1 MSGIKA
7 SASTGEISLNKT
19 AKTLQET
26 AKINVLDKQTGQVRD
41 MMSILDELAEKWHSV
56 GEDAL
61 TKNQKS
67 GIAEAISGK
76 NHINT
81 FFAIMDNWSQTKK
94 FQNDFLN
101 GEVFG
106 SAEKE
111 NERFI
116 NSAEG
121 KIIKLKESLK
131 QLVTD
136 TISTDMFKTSLDGLS
151 GITGILNGITK
162 AADKMHI
169 SLPLAIGTLSS
180 LFMTIK
186 ALGTGKSVPN
196 LLGGLKESFKYP
208 TRSFSKDFQKNIK
221 EFKEVIVGKDGRL
234 KDVTIASKGYALSA
248 TAMNKAIKKGVPNLK
263 NTSLETAKLSKH
275 YKELGISSNQT
286 ALANGKISKSYKDLV
301 QKNREISGS
310 NKAIISSN
318 EKLLASSGKVEK
330 ATRQAK
336 KSNLLMNSGLANFGK
351 GIASTVGNSLVL
363 TAAFAGISL
372 LTQAME
378 NYANREENAYQARKK
393 NVQASKQQIN
403 SYESQK
409 VQLQALAEE
418 YDNLSKKENKSKEDN
433 NRLNEL
439 KQQIAKIKPDTVI
452 GTDENGIPILKGQ
465 VTDLIA
471 EIDRAINAKERLMSY
486 DKHDNAKTAA
496 KKLNSPSKDVNKTLE
511 ERMRESETGKLVKIE
526 EDYTAEVEKNKK
538 RQEKAIEKYNNS
550 TGRARDKARNELM
563 SAKAEEEKIYFKY
576 DEMYRNQVDKIQGY
590 SKEIGDG
597 IFSNIKNKTLY
608 SGLEGNDKSNFA
620 GLESLFDFS
629 EVTPDTLVDTEQAV
643 NKLLTAVRS
652 GKVDVGDLSK
662 TLKDAN
668 EEFARTQDIEK
679 YNQTIDKTAK
689 SIAKA
694 TNTDAN
700 IWENLF
706 GQVNPNGIKDMTS
719 INTLLAKFGKTKLDL
734 ANGDKLA
741 MQLQNQFDSIQN
753 ILDTTTI
760 TGDVKV
766 DANILTDIKN
776 TKEVPSQVKG
786 MIDALLGTGAS
797 STDVLKFTMDV
808 LMELQ
813 TGDPDITKL
822 QNDLDNKFGKGKFT
836 ITPEILLSNDS
847 GQANAEQIISSLK
860 QRYEELPEEV
870 TTVIKANPTT
880 TLEEADSVKRIYDKF
895 PKEVKT
901 IIKEEGADEGGRK
914 ILDLT
919 SKYAEVPSELKTKLE
934 ADGVGLE
941 KAVEVSE
948 IYKKVPAELKT
959 YFIAEAGEALYN
971 SVNLKD
977 ALEHIPDEKITEIY
991 LKQND
996 GKLGVQD
1003 LITSLDKIPL
1013 DKDVRINIYKA
1024 LSDGDIDAL
1033 GKAIESLPPDK
1044 RVEIIAEIEKAKDDI
1059 ETISSSEIANKIF
1072 TIEVKDLASDAI
1084 EWIQKKLKE
1093 INGDKD
1099 KKDPVKEAKES
1110 TKKVLKDKPN
1120 PKSVAFSRDK
1130 EAEKLVDDIL
1140 NTPPTKQIELKLKKN
1155 EELRNTLNSFKQL
1168 EGRNDVKLKL
1178 ESSGIETEQVKN
1190 FLLI

>member
-1 MSGIKA
+1 
-7 SASTGEISLNKT
+7 
-19 AKTLQET
+19 
-26 AKINVLDKQTGQVRD
+26 
-41 MMSILDELAEKWHSV
+41 
-56 GEDAL
+56 
-61 TKNQKS
+61 
-67 GIAEAISGK
+67 
-76 NHINT
+76 
-81 FFAIMDNWSQTKK
+81 
-94 FQNDFLN
+94 
-101 GEVFG
+101 
-106 SAEKE
+106 
-111 NERFI
+111 
-116 NSAEG
+116 
-121 KIIKLKESLK
+121 
-131 QLVTD
+131 
-136 TISTDMFKTSLDGLS
+136 
-151 GITGILNGITK
+151 
-162 AADKMHI
+162 
-169 SLPLAIGTLSS
+169 
-180 LFMTIK
+180 MTIK

-741 MQLQNQFDSIQN
+741 
-753 ILDTTTI
+753 
-760 TGDVKV
+760 
-766 DANILTDIKN
+766 
-776 TKEVPSQVKG
+776 
-786 MIDALLGTGAS
+786 
-797 STDVLKFTMDV
+797 
-808 LMELQ
+808 
-813 TGDPDITKL
+813 
-822 QNDLDNKFGKGKFT
+822 
-836 ITPEILLSNDS
+836 
-847 GQANAEQIISSLK
+847 
-860 QRYEELPEEV
+860 
-870 TTVIKANPTT
+870 
-880 TLEEADSVKRIYDKF
+880 
-895 PKEVKT
+895 
-901 IIKEEGADEGGRK
+901 
-914 ILDLT
+914 
-919 SKYAEVPSELKTKLE
+919 
-934 ADGVGLE
+934 
-941 KAVEVSE
+941 
-948 IYKKVPAELKT
+948 
-959 YFIAEAGEALYN
+959 
-971 SVNLKD
+971 
-977 ALEHIPDEKITEIY
+977 
-991 LKQND
+991 
-996 GKLGVQD
+996 
-1003 LITSLDKIPL
+1003 
-1013 DKDVRINIYKA
+1013 
-1024 LSDGDIDAL
+1024 
-1033 GKAIESLPPDK
+1033 
-1044 RVEIIAEIEKAKDDI
+1044 
-1059 ETISSSEIANKIF
+1059 
-1072 TIEVKDLASDAI
+1072 
-1084 EWIQKKLKE
+1084 
-1093 INGDKD
+1093 
-1099 KKDPVKEAKES
+1099 
-1110 TKKVLKDKPN
+1110 
-1120 PKSVAFSRDK
+1120 
-1130 EAEKLVDDIL
+1130 
-1140 NTPPTKQIELKLKKN
+1140 
-1155 EELRNTLNSFKQL
+1155 
-1168 EGRNDVKLKL
+1168 
-1178 ESSGIETEQVKN
+1178 
-1190 FLLI
+1190 